1 MITQNEIHMS
11 APPQRCFEVAVDV
24 ERWPE
29 ILPHYRRV
37 RFQRR
42 DDFGRGLVEM
52 AAQRMFGPIPYP
64 VWWVS
69 EMDSDPAQPIVRYKH
84 VAGITKGMDVE
95 WRFEPAAD
103 GTRVKIVHDWPGGPA
118 WPFIGALA
126 ANAVIGP
133 IFIHNVAGRTLAGVK
148 AEAEVQKIKIKEG
161 R

>member
-1 MITQNEIHMS
+1 MITHNEIFMS
-11 APPQRCFEVAVDV
+11 APPERCFEVAAAV

-29 ILPHYRRV
+29 ILPHYRWV

-42 DDFGRGLVEM
+42 DAFGRGRVEM
-52 AAQRMFGPIPYP
+52 AARRMFGPLPYP

-69 EMDSDPAQPIVRYKH
+69 EMDADPAEPSVRYKH

-95 WRFEPAAD
+95 WRFDAAAG
-103 GTRVKIVHDWPGGPA
+103 GTTVEIVHEWPGGPA
-118 WPFIGALA
+118 WPLIGKLA

-133 IFIHNVAGRTLAGVK
+133 IFIHHVAGRTLAGIK
-148 AEAEVQKIKIKEG
+148 AEVEAQTPTIEEG